1 MGRTLSSGGLTPDTS
16 SSNSLNVNAL
26 SSKLNAL
33 QHTVSTANLLAETTA
48 AETAAEKQSAL
59 DIGSSKPIETLQQFF
74 DWFAVMES
82 EMEKGQ
88 EDVYRNHLSV
98 VEIYKKAC
106 DEFLE
111 DLKSTCGLF
120 DELEKDYSFVDI
132 QTCSIQQA
140 CETLLDQQ
148 NSLTRLADGLVERL
162 YYFNQLEPIA
172 KLFNTPGE
180 DICLNEE
187 FIPMLDKLDECIS
200 YMQEHVKWI
209 YIFILI

>member
-1 MGRTLSSGGLTPDTS
+1 
-16 SSNSLNVNAL
+16 
-26 SSKLNAL
+26 
-33 QHTVSTANLLAETTA
+33 
-48 AETAAEKQSAL
+48 
-59 DIGSSKPIETLQQFF
+59 
-74 DWFAVMES
+74 
-82 EMEKGQ
+82 MEKGQ

-132 QTCSIQQA
+132 QTRSIQQA

>member
-1 MGRTLSSGGLTPDTS
+1 
-16 SSNSLNVNAL
+16 
-26 SSKLNAL
+26 
-33 QHTVSTANLLAETTA
+33 
-48 AETAAEKQSAL
+48 
-59 DIGSSKPIETLQQFF
+59 
-74 DWFAVMES
+74 
-82 EMEKGQ
+82 
-88 EDVYRNHLSV
+88 
-98 VEIYKKAC
+98 
-106 DEFLE
+106 
-111 DLKSTCGLF
+111 LF

-132 QTCSIQQA
+132 QTRSIQQA
-140 CETLLDQQ
+140 CEALLDQQ

-180 DICLNEE
+180 DICLNGE